1 MKRRAFLPLLG
12 AAAAWPLAAHAQQQ
26 PAMPVV
32 GFLHSGSPEPN
43 VKRVA
48 AFRKGLGEAGFVDGQ
63 NVAIEFRWAAGQDDR
78 LPELAADLV
87 RRQVAAIATP
97 VSTAATMAAKAATA
111 TIPIVF
117 AVGGDPVKLG
127 LVASLNRP
135 GGNAT
140 GISILNTEL
149 TGKRLGLLHE
159 LVPKATRFVAL
170 LNPNSAL
177 TEAIVKNLQAG
188 VPTLG
193 LPVEIVRADTERE
206 IDAAFASV
214 SQKPG
219 GALMVPPDEFFFD
232 RRALLVTL
240 AARHALPAIY
250 QAREYADVGGLMSYG
265 TDSLNVHQQ
274 TGGYI
279 GRILKGSKPGDLPVV
294 QPTKFELVINLK
306 TAKALGL
313 EVPDRLL
320 ALADEVIE

>member
-177 TEAIVKNLQAG
+177 TEAIVENLQAG

-193 LPVEIVRADTERE
+193 LPVEIVRAGTERE

-265 TDSLNVHQQ
+265 TDSLNVYQQ
-274 TGGYI
+274 TGGYV
-279 GRILKGSKPGDLPVV
+279 GRILKGSKPADLPVV

-306 TAKALGL
+306 AAKALDL
-313 EVPDRLL
+313 DVPDRLL
-320 ALADEVIE
+320 ALVDEVIE